1 MQASVCEYLVS
12 YGNAGDFGR
21 FAADDSDPNELGD
34 EVVVRGPLGLA
45 TGIVMCRATA
55 GHERFLSRTLRGE
68 LLHRVGAGDR
78 NAIEEAIARGHQ
90 IFEQGRRLVQE
101 LGLPLEIVDVESSLD
116 GKQAVVH
123 HLRREECDCR
133 PLVSRLSRSFDV
145 YIVMEN
151 LAEPQTP
158 SENEGCGRPDC
169 GQGHGGCSSCSSGG
183 GCGTCGK
190 GTTSS
195 EVSAYLAGLRER
207 MEQSS
212 RTPLL

>member
-1 MQASVCEYLVS
+1 MQANVCEYLVS

-21 FAADDSDPNELGD
+21 FTADCSESYEHGD
-34 EVVVRGPLGLA
+34 EVVVRGPLGLE

-68 LLHRVGAGDR
+68 LLRRVGASDR
-78 NAIEEAIARGHQ
+78 GAIEGAISRGHQ
-90 IFEQGRRLVQE
+90 IFEHGRRLVQE

-123 HLRREECDCR
+123 HLRREECDYR
-133 PLVSRLSRSFDV
+133 ALVSRLSRSFDV
-145 YIVMEN
+145 FIVMEN

-158 SENEGCGRPDC
+158 PEEGGCGRPDC
-169 GQGHGGCSSCSSGG
+169 GKGEGGCGSCGTGG

-195 EVSAYLAGLRER
+195 EVSTYLAGLRER

>member
-1 MQASVCEYLVS
+1 MQANVCEYLVS

-21 FAADDSDPNELGD
+21 FTADCSESYEHGD
-34 EVVVRGPLGLA
+34 EVVVRGPLGLE

-68 LLHRVGAGDR
+68 LLRRVGDSDR
-78 NAIEEAIARGHQ
+78 GAIEEALALGHR
-90 IFEQGRRLVQE
+90 IFEQGRLVVQE

-116 GKQAVVH
+116 GNQAVVH
-123 HLRREECDCR
+123 HLRREECDYR

-145 YIVMEN
+145 FIVMEN
-151 LAEPQTP
+151 LAEPQMP
-158 SENEGCGRPDC
+158 SQEAGCGRPDC
-169 GQGHGGCSSCSSGG
+169 GQGHGGCSSCASGG

-190 GTTSS
+190 GTSSS

-207 MEQSS
+207 LEQST